1 MTIAERQQFIESLGA
16 EQIELLLADW
26 PLWARQKQMPPDG
39 DWRIWL
45 LLAGR
50 GFGKTRTG
58 SEWVR
63 RLAGGQSGSMMTG
76 QIGLVG
82 DTFDDVRHVMVEG
95 PAGILAISPRWARP
109 DWQPSQRRLVW
120 PNGVR
125 ARCFSADDP
134 EQLRGPEFEFVWADE
149 IAKWRYQAAWDNVML
164 ALRIGQHPRAL
175 ATTTP
180 RPLRWLAD
188 LAAAEDTRLVQGR
201 TEENESNLS
210 PSYLLAMRKRFGNG
224 WLARQELDAVLSL
237 AAPDALFQRE
247 LFEPIRRTPPPRDA
261 FIRMVVG
268 VDPAVG
274 GGDEIG
280 IITVGK
286 TAEGDLW
293 VLAAA
298 EALDS
303 KWARQLPVRA
313 AEIAGLLR
321 G

>member
-45 LLAGR
+45 LLARR

-58 SEWVR
+58 SECVR

-134 EQLRGPEFEFVWADE
+134 EQLRGPEFEFVWAE
-149 IAKWRYQAAWDNVML
+149 VIADSCGLLAFRLSDAAWTLLQIGLGGYVVGRSVEKIAPKMTGL
-164 ALRIGQHPRAL
+164 ADRD
-175 ATTTP
+175 P
-180 RPLRWLAD
+180 RP
-188 LAAAEDTRLVQGR
+188 
-201 TEENESNLS
+201 
-210 PSYLLAMRKRFGNG
+210 
-224 WLARQELDAVLSL
+224 
-237 AAPDALFQRE
+237 
-247 LFEPIRRTPPPRDA
+247 
-261 FIRMVVG
+261 
-268 VDPAVG
+268 
-274 GGDEIG
+274 
-280 IITVGK
+280 
-286 TAEGDLW
+286 
-293 VLAAA
+293 
-298 EALDS
+298 
-303 KWARQLPVRA
+303 
-313 AEIAGLLR
+313 
-321 G
+321 